1 MNTMTA
7 DNTAKLGKQAL
18 KTLVAREKILN
29 AVISLIN
36 EGGFGAATSSRISRR
51 SGLTWGAV
59 QHHFGSKEDILAAI
73 LDHSHQRFTELMD
86 SDASTDGSLKKRV
99 DGFVDRMWQHYQSD
113 LYVATLEILLAS
125 RKNPL
130 RAADS
135 KIQQQSSHHAHTM
148 QAWFSDCAL
157 ADDDLLEALIYTHTF
172 LTGLMI
178 EQVFEGVIANE
189 EAHLARI
196 KRSMLQMLRGKRML

>member
-1 MNTMTA
+1 MTS
-7 DNTAKLGKQAL
+7 DTPAKLGKQAL

-36 EGGFGAATSSRISRR
+36 EGGFGAATSSKISRR

-86 SDASTDGSLKKRV
+86 SDASTNGSLKKRV
-99 DGFVDRMWQHYQSD
+99 DLFVERMWQHYQSD

-125 RKNPL
+125 RKHPL
-130 RAADS
+130 QAADS
-135 KIQQQSSHHAHTM
+135 KIKQQSSSHADTM
-148 QAWFSDCAL
+148 QAWFADSGLSDEA
-157 ADDDLLEALIYTHTF
+157 LLEALIYTHTF

-178 EQVFEGVIANE
+178 EQVFEGEIANE

-196 KRSMLQMLRGKRML
+196 KRSMLQMLRGKRLL

>member
-1 MNTMTA
+1 MTTDA
-7 DNTAKLGKQAL
+7 PSKLGKQAQ
-18 KTLVAREKILN
+18 KTLIAREKILN

-36 EGGFGAATSSRISRR
+36 EGGFGAASSSKISRR

-73 LDHSHQRFTELMD
+73 LDQSHQRFTEMLD
-86 SDASTDGSLKKRV
+86 SDASTEGSLKKRV
-99 DGFVDRMWQHYQSD
+99 DEFVDRMWQHYQSD

-130 RAADS
+130 TAPDS
-135 KIQQQSSHHAHTM
+135 KIKQQSSSHAHTM
-148 QAWFSDCAL
+148 QAWFGDCQLSDDA
-157 ADDDLLEALIYTHTF
+157 LLEALIYTHTF

-178 EQVFEGVIANE
+178 EQVFEGEIANE
-189 EAHLARI
+189 AAHLERI
-196 KRSMLQMLRGKRML
+196 KRSMLLMLRGKRLLN

>member
-1 MNTMTA
+1 MTT
-7 DNTAKLGKQAL
+7 DDTGKLGKQAQ
-18 KTLVAREKILN
+18 KTRIAREKILN

-36 EGGFGAATSSRISRR
+36 EGGFGAASSSKISRR

-73 LDHSHQRFTELMD
+73 LDQSHQRFTELMD
-86 SDASTDGSLKKRV
+86 SDASTAGSLKNRV
-99 DGFVDRMWQHYQSD
+99 DQFVERMWQHYQSD

-130 RAADS
+130 TAAES
-135 KIQQQSSHHAHTM
+135 KIQQQSSNHADTM
-148 QAWFSDCAL
+148 QAWFGDCSL
-157 ADDDLLEALIYTHTF
+157 NDEDLLEALIYTHTF

-178 EQVFEGVIANE
+178 EQVFEGEIANE
-189 EAHLARI
+189 QAHLDRI
-196 KRSMLQMLRGKRML
+196 KRSMLMMLRGKKLLA